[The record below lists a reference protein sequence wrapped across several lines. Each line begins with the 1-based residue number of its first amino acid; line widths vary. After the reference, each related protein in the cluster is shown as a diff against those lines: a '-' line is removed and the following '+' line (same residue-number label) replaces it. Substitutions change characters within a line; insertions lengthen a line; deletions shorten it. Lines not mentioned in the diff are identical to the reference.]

1 MKGAVINLKSWNV
14 FEPIQV
20 ENIQKICEE
29 SVEDCINQLFE
40 GSMATIDLDGD
51 ALYLNIHDVD
61 MENDLGRV
69 NIDDIFDSYTTAD
82 KLATPETIK
91 RAVVLRDKLGEMMKA
106 IDKAVKGAKSG
117 D

>member
-1 MKGAVINLKSWNV
+1 MKEAVINFKNWNV
-14 FEPIQV
+14 FEPAQV
-20 ENIQKICEE
+20 NEIQKVCEA
-29 SVEDCINQLFE
+29 SIEDCVNMLFD
-40 GSMATIDLDGD
+40 GAMATIDLDGD
-51 ALYLNIHDVD
+51 ALFLNIHDED

-69 NIDDIFDSYTTAD
+69 NIDDIFNSYTSSD
-82 KLATPETIK
+82 KLVTPETIK